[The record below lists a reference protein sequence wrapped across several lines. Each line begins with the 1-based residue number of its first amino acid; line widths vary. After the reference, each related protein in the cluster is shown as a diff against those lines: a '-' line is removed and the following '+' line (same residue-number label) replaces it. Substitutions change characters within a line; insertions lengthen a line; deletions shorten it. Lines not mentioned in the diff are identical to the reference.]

1 MLSPFRW
8 RTRRSDSRHVRAGPH
23 SALSHR
29 SWSCQTARVPPETP
43 PILSDGRLVLR
54 PPTSADA
61 PDIALGCQDPEII
74 RWTSVPSPYDI
85 SDARTFLNDRLT
97 PTQWWRNPTWVITEA
112 DNRWIGTVDLRP
124 DGAGAAEIG
133 YMIAPGQRGR
143 GVGTAAIRLACTWAL
158 SQGGMQVITWR
169 SLTGNVAS
177 RALAQR
183 VGFRIQTETQRL
195 GLAHRGERVDSW
207 YGELLASDL
216 APSSPS
222 MPVSRSKTPAVAL
235 TRREQQVLNLIAA
248 GEPNRAIAQS
258 LGISENTVKNHVRA
272 LLEKL
277 HARSRT
283 DAVVRGVALGLTRL
297 PG

>member
-1 MLSPFRW
+1 M
-8 RTRRSDSRHVRAGPH
+8 RAGPH
-23 SALSHR
+23 SALPHR
-29 SWSCQTARVPPETP
+29 SWSCQTAEVPPETP
-43 PILSDGRLVLR
+43 PILSDGRVTLR
-54 PPTSADA
+54 PPASSDA
-61 PDIALGCQDPEII
+61 FDIAEGCQDPEIM
-74 RWTSVPSPYDI
+74 RWTTVPSPYDI

-124 DGAGAAEIG
+124 DGQGAAEIG
-133 YMIAPGQRGR
+133 YMIAPGHRGR

-158 SQGGMQVITWR
+158 SQWGLQVITWKAF
-169 SLTGNVAS
+169 TGNVGS

-183 VGFRIQTETQRL
+183 VGFRIHSETLRL
-195 GLAHRGERVDSW
+195 GLAHRGQRVDSW
-207 YGELLASDL
+207 YGELLATDL
-216 APSSPS
+216 TSPHSSALS
-222 MPVSRSKTPAVAL
+222 SRAKAPAVAL

-283 DAVVRGVALGLTRL
+283 DAVVRGVSLGLTQL
-297 PG
+297 PH